1 MKPTT
6 TTIDVQE
13 IVDAFRAQEQERLDR
28 ESAERRHRLQQ
39 IVDNRDKCRWALQA
53 IIKPLWPAVLALPH
67 GKFNADA
74 FGDPVI
80 FDTDHAAVFIEFS
93 TVATAYLYPV
103 DRKLEVWWRPHS
115 QSVMFTLKH
124 GKRGG
129 CLLDPVGKRHPLGH
143 ETYENP
149 ADLIVRIAEWAGI
162 CKARQPKEWS

>member
-1 MKPTT
+1 MMN

-13 IVDAFRAQEQERLDR
+13 IVDAFRAQEQERLDH
-28 ESAERRHRLQQ
+28 ESAERNHRLQQ
-39 IVDNRDKCRWALQA
+39 IADNRDKCRRALQA
-53 IIKPLWPAVLALPH
+53 IIEPLKKAVLALPH

-80 FDTDHAAVFIEFS
+80 FDTDHASVFIEFS
-93 TVATAYLYPV
+93 TVATEYFYPV
-103 DRKLEVWWRPHS
+103 DRQLQVWWHPDSHA
-115 QSVMFTLKH
+115 VMFTLKH

-129 CLLDPVGKRHPLGH
+129 GLLDTGKQHPLGH

-162 CKARQPKEWS
+162 CKARKPEEWS